1 MVANPPYKDSLGY
14 NFTMKNLKNALL
26 LKQLYLMRI
35 LGYRYMDNIEIS
47 DTVEHNV
54 ILPSNIENLEK
65 QAKKCMLCELSKT
78 RKSVLFGTGDKKAKI
93 MFIGDAPSSSE
104 DNEGKFF
111 LGRSGEMLGDMITKV
126 LKLQTKDVYV
136 TNLVKCK
143 PYGGKKISPIDIH
156 ACHPYVLKQIEL
168 IKPKIIV
175 TLGEKAYQ
183 NLSGD
188 DTALEQIRGALIQR
202 NNYTII
208 PTYHPSF
215 LLKNPSYKK
224 DVLEDL
230 KKIKEMLEQTL

>member
-1 MVANPPYKDSLGY
+1 
-14 NFTMKNLKNALL
+14 
-26 LKQLYLMRI
+26 
-35 LGYRYMDNIEIS
+35 
-47 DTVEHNV
+47 
-54 ILPSNIENLEK
+54 
-65 QAKKCMLCELSKT
+65 
-78 RKSVLFGTGDKKAKI
+78 

-111 LGRSGEMLGDMITKV
+111 LGRSGEMLSDMITKV